1 MGLWFR
7 EMVAREKSRTLA
19 CSPKPMV
26 SEVKCLRGQHHRY
39 AIHVHLLDNLC
50 WASNTCENER
60 AKRPKLERAK
70 RPEKKLA
77 KRPLY
82 LPDEPQPRTY
92 SSFGI
97 QRQLAS
103 VTKASDKRQI
113 ETERAQNAA
122 SVGSQEGRRNS
133 PSLHTDHAA
142 GLHEKSLQS
151 SSKRLCSRQPKVA
164 GAEND
169 AIRRGDGEPLPQNRQ
184 KLPRAE
190 DASSAKQL

>member
-26 SEVKCLRGQHHRY
+26 SEAKCLRGQHHRY

-82 LPDEPQPRTY
+82 RSARPLSILGLLAQQLPSTLNCINDNFDPILYKLREVL
-92 SSFGI
+92 F
-97 QRQLAS
+97 LACR
-103 VTKASDKRQI
+103 ASGYHKPSHLHGGKRGQV
-113 ETERAQNAA
+113 
-122 SVGSQEGRRNS
+122 SVGRATEQE
-133 PSLHTDHAA
+133 T
-142 GLHEKSLQS
+142 
-151 SSKRLCSRQPKVA
+151 
-164 GAEND
+164 
-169 AIRRGDGEPLPQNRQ
+169 
-184 KLPRAE
+184 
-190 DASSAKQL
+190 SAK